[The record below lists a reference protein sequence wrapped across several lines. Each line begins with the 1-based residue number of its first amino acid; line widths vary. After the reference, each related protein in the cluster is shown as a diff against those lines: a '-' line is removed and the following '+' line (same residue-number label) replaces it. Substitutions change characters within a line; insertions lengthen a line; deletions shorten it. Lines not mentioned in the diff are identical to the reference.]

1 MGTFVWRARRSAA
14 DIRLKNW
21 YNHRRA
27 EIVGDSRPWLV
38 RAALRSGKELRF
50 ALLPLLRRARLPG
63 R

>member
-27 EIVGDSRPWLV
+27 DKSCKGEQRDRQKSNSDQRVHG
-38 RAALRSGKELRF
+38 F
-50 ALLPLLRRARLPG
+50 LP
-63 R
+63 